1 MRKLVGKYQSTIHG
15 NYSRMSLRYGILI
28 GIIMIVVLMIRYLS
42 AYKPSSPMTLWDNIT
57 LLITM
62 AICVY
67 HYRSSLEN
75 KKITFKEGWLVGFY
89 SGCVAAILF
98 GVFLYLYSNSIDTE
112 MSLRCANVLRRI
124 QDYASYTEEQFAEM
138 TKPSV
143 LAVQS
148 MIYNAIMAVL
158 WAFLVAIILK
168 NEDAKQIIKEK

>member
-1 MRKLVGKYQSTIHG
+1 
-15 NYSRMSLRYGILI
+15 
-28 GIIMIVVLMIRYLS
+28 
-42 AYKPSSPMTLWDNIT
+42 
-57 LLITM
+57 
-62 AICVY
+62 
-67 HYRSSLEN
+67 
-75 KKITFKEGWLVGFY
+75 
-89 SGCVAAILF
+89 
-98 GVFLYLYSNSIDTE
+98 